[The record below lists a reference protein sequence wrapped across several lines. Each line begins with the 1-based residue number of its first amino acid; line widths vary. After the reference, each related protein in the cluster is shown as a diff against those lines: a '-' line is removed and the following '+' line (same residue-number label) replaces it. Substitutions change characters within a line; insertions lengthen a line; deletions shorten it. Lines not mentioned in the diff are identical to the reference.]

1 LRKRRV
7 ARLERTLIVQ
17 LDSGPLLAPGEC
29 QQEALSCAHKSR
41 RPAIGD
47 EQDSAT
53 IAPGASFQVV
63 ADLGPRIGYVQGC
76 TRKEHPSAALARE
89 IAMKAIVQVRYG
101 SADVLRLRDI
111 DKPVPRN
118 DEVLIRVHAAA
129 VNIGDWHLLRGVP
142 YAMRLGSGVRK
153 PRRQIPGLD
162 VAGEVEAAG
171 ENVNQFRP
179 GDEVFGWCKGAFA
192 EYACAAESN
201 LLPKPANLTFGQ
213 SAAVGGSAF
222 TALAAIRDQGKVRP
236 GQRVLINGASGGVG
250 TFAVQI
256 AKSFGA
262 NVIGVCSTNN
272 TDMVRSIGADQVID
286 YTKDD
291 FSQTVP
297 PCDVMLDLVGTR
309 SLSDCL
315 RVLTSRGTYV
325 VVGVRDMGRWF
336 GLGRQAKALLLSPF
350 VRQRMR
356 VFVVRHN
363 REDLA
368 VLKKLVEA
376 GKIGPVLERRYAL
389 GDVPDALRHQ
399 GEGHTRGKLVIGT
412 DGAPD
417 S

>member
-1 LRKRRV
+1 
-7 ARLERTLIVQ
+7 
-17 LDSGPLLAPGEC
+17 
-29 QQEALSCAHKSR
+29 
-41 RPAIGD
+41 
-47 EQDSAT
+47 
-53 IAPGASFQVV
+53 
-63 ADLGPRIGYVQGC
+63 
-76 TRKEHPSAALARE
+76 
-89 IAMKAIVQVRYG
+89 MKAIVQVRYG
-101 SADVLRLRDI
+101 STDVLRLTDM

-118 DEVLIRVHAAA
+118 DEVRIRVHAAA
-129 VNIGDWHLLRGVP
+129 VNIGDWHLMRGVP
-142 YAMRLGSGVRK
+142 YVMRLATGVRK
-153 PRRQIPGLD
+153 PRRQIPGHD

-171 ENVNQFRP
+171 ENVKQFRP

-201 LLPKPANLTFGQ
+201 LLPKPANFTFEQ
-213 SAAVGGSAF
+213 SVAVGDSAF
-222 TALAAIRDQGKVRP
+222 TALAAVRDQAKVQP

-262 NVIGVCSTNN
+262 TVIGVCSTNN
-272 TDMVRSIGADQVID
+272 TDLVRSIGADQVID

-291 FSQTVP
+291 FSQTVQ

-315 RVLTSRGTYV
+315 RVLTPRGTYV

-336 GLGRQAKALLLSPF
+336 GLGRQAKALSLSPF

-356 VFVVRHN
+356 LFVVRRN

-389 GDVPDALRHQ
+389 GDAPEALRHQ